1 MHKSLFEIGSQ
12 QLPHDPGMYRL
23 QFCGDYILLTVYLD
37 DLLYTGTKKNLA
49 MRVNITTNHDV
60 KQFLGLNITYAPEA
74 IHLSAAKYAETLE
87 KRFNISPTPLS
98 TPYRTPGPNYKHDNK
113 TLSHA
118 GLHTY
123 QQQLGPGGGAGR
135 TGAGGTGPRGAS
147 AGVPGI
153 GGTRGADT
161 GGTIV
166 LVPGASWRDSLS
178 PQHLRE
184 WAARW
189 GSPGGGAGGTGSGG
203 AVATGARGTGYG
215 GVVTTGAGGSRGA
228 TTQAQ
233 QSALSHLLSFL
244 PAVTEFP
251 FAGTTPP
258 LLFPPPYQSQPQ
270 LLSHSPL
277 PAPAPYTAVTES
289 LTESRESVSRPV
301 TPVHTRAV
309 RPRPPPVPCTH
320 IMALRPSSVPQ
331 RAILPSPTASSLPHV
346 PDPESEIDPR
356 APREWHDTVRTTLA
370 ALGFAPSTT
379 DPSLF
384 LHTDTSLP
392 PFYVL
397 VYVNDLV
404 FATADTEAQALV
416 KAELQE
422 RHTCTDLGEMRSYLG
437 LHITRNRAQC
447 TITLTQSH
455 MVQQVL
461 QRFGFEFSSPQP
473 TPLPTG
479 HSLST
484 PPSDESVELTG
495 LYPEL

>member
-1 MHKSLFEIGSQ
+1 
-12 QLPHDPGMYRL
+12 MYPLEYMSSVGR
-23 QFCGDYILLTVYLD
+23 FVYSSAAG
-37 DLLYTGTKKNLA
+37 TGTTGGTGAL
-49 MRVNITTNHDV
+49 DV
-60 KQFLGLNITYAPEA
+60 VT
-74 IHLSAAKYAETLE
+74 
-87 KRFNISPTPLS
+87 
-98 TPYRTPGPNYKHDNK
+98 
-113 TLSHA
+113 
-118 GLHTY
+118 
-123 QQQLGPGGGAGR
+123 GAGR

-346 PDPESEIDPR
+346 PDPEVKRPPGSPPAFKAR
-356 APREWHDTVRTTLA
+356 YVARGFSQLYGLHQAPREWHDTVRTTLA

-422 RHTCTDLGEMRSYLG
+422 RHTCTDLGPSALRLRVLLATAHSSAYRPLALNSTFGRVHASWADDQTTHRSTQGYSFSLGTGSVSWRSTCSSSVLSSSCEAEIYAGAMAAQELRWLTYLLTDLG
-437 LHITRNRAQC
+437 ERPRSPPVLYVDKKAMIALCQDQRLEHRTKHIALRYFLTRE
-447 TITLTQSH
+447 
-455 MVQQVL
+455 L
-461 QRFGFEFSSPQP
+461 Q
-473 TPLPTG
+473 
-479 HSLST
+479 
-484 PPSDESVELTG
+484 
-495 LYPEL
+495 